1 LILVLGG
8 NKLRSKLCREER
20 SQQKGLARKQH
31 NISCE
36 VNPKHLPLVGN
47 KRGGPDLLI
56 WRDNTWFT
64 IDVCVSQHLQASYH
78 RKQEQYQAFAK
89 LTNSIIVPAV
99 LSPNGQFHKDT
110 WQHFLKIATG
120 TRGFITDFNTNS
132 ITALYQGQFNGVSR
146 LKSRQFASAPDAS
159 ARLRRRHSSGP
170 LTI

>member
-1 LILVLGG
+1 M
-8 NKLRSKLCREER
+8 NNTC
-20 SQQKGLARKQH
+20 KQH

-99 LSPNGQFHKDT
+99 LSPNGQYHKDT

-120 TRGFITDFNTNS
+120 TRGFISDFNTNS
-132 ITALYQGQFNGVSR
+132 ITALFQGQFHGVSR
-146 LKSRQFASAPDAS
+146 LKSRQFASTPHLDSEEDTALAP
-159 ARLRRRHSSGP
+159 
-170 LTI
+170 